1 MLSQDKFSF
10 TTPNIQVSL
19 NLQNIQTVWVCV
31 LCLFQV
37 ELSSSLFFN
46 FVTFFF
52 HMLFFSSSHFGFSRH
67 ENNNHKCHGLNLINN
82 GEDTKQLV

>member
-46 FVTFFF
+46 FFFF
-52 HMLFFSSSHFGFSRH
+52 TCCSLAAVASHFGFSRH